1 MFESVPDVAIIICTY
16 NPDAKIF
23 SRVLDAIKALVFP
36 DNLVVECILV
46 DNNSQSSIHE
56 MPCVKDFL
64 EQSPWAKVIKESQQG
79 LIFARITGVK
89 STTAP
94 IIVFFDDD
102 NEPAPDYLQ
111 AIKNCLD
118 KHHCIAA
125 LGPGKVTVEFL
136 EPVSDWFEKN
146 FSKHFQE
153 RNTEYTQYGCVPAT
167 WTDFYPFGTG
177 LVVKREV
184 FQKYYQAFTEGR
196 LASIGRKG
204 NNLSSGEDIQIVWEA
219 VKMGLAAG
227 ISPDLKIKHLIPSQ
241 RATLKYI
248 KRLTFGTASSYMP
261 ALIGSF
267 PSEKIKALAAIPS
280 KKTIV
285 HNLFKLI
292 RRRVLRF
299 QYKLLLIDLAH
310 YIGDVV
316 GTLRSV
322 EYDERSH
329 FIYKL
334 VEILNIE

>member
-1 MFESVPDVAIIICTY
+1 MISNSIPDIAIIICTF
-16 NPDAKIF
+16 NPEQHIF
-23 SRVLDAIKALVFP
+23 SRVLKAVENLEIKDMFL
-36 DNLVVECILV
+36 ECVIV
-46 DNNSQSSIHE
+46 DNNSATPVTEIT
-56 MPCVKDFL
+56 CVRHFL
-64 EQSPWAKVIKESQQG
+64 EKCRWAKVITESQQG
-79 LIFARITGVK
+79 LSFARITGVK
-89 STTAP
+89 LTTAP

-146 FSKHFQE
+146 CSKHFQE

-184 FQKYYQAFTEGR
+184 FEKYYQAFQLGK
-196 LASIGRKG
+196 LASTGRKG

-227 ISPDLKIKHLIPSQ
+227 VSPDLKIKHLIPGK

-248 KRLTFGTASSYMP
+248 RRLTFGTASSYMP

-267 PSEKIKALAAIPS
+267 PSEKEKALAAIPS
-280 KKTIV
+280 NKTIL
-285 HNLFKLI
+285 HNIFKII
-292 RRRVLRF
+292 RRRIFKF

-310 YIGDVV
+310 YVGEVV

-322 EYDERSH
+322 DFNEKSH
-329 FIYKL
+329 FIYQVVK
-334 VEILNIE
+334 ILKIE